1 MYLQEKRQEEEEVE
15 AKLAAQ
21 EAAHAKTAS
30 DLSNEVCREFLDH
43 LKKKLK
49 LKTLAK

>member
-21 EAAHAKTAS
+21 EAAHAKTAR
-30 DLSNEVCREFLDH
+30 DLSNEVCREFLEP
-43 LKKKLK
+43 LQRNFK
-49 LKTLAK
+49 LKTLTK